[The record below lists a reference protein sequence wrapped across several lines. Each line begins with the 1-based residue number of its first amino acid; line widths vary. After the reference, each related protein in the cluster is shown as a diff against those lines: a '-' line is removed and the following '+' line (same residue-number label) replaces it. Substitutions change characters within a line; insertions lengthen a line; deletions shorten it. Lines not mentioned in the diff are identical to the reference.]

1 MRKNLIILSL
11 FFSAISFGQQDL
23 VFTGSEATGSGGVVS
38 YSVGQIAFE
47 TVTGSNGEI
56 TQGVQQPYEVYTLS
70 TPNFG
75 YSFQAILYPNP
86 AIHSVILS
94 IGSGIDYNSLSYEL
108 IDVTGK
114 TLRNGKVS
122 SSEMEISISDLAT
135 STYFFNLTESGKR
148 IKSFKLIKNN

>member
-1 MRKNLIILSL
+1 MRKNLIILFL
-11 FFSAISFGQQDL
+11 FFSAICLGQEDF
-23 VFTGSEATGSGGVVS
+23 VSAGGEATGSGGSVS

-70 TPNFG
+70 TPDFG
-75 YSFQAILYPNP
+75 YSFQANLYPNP

-94 IGSGIDYNSLSYEL
+94 LGNGVDFSKLSYDL
-108 IDVTGK
+108 IDITGK
-114 TLRNGKVS
+114 ILRNGKITGL
-122 SSEMEISISDLAT
+122 ETEINVSDLA
-135 STYFFNLTESGKR
+135 SATYFFNITDSSKR